1 MPQLTIRGIEP
12 HTAAAIAVPLVQE
25 LALVCA
31 CGTDNFTLDILQVTT
46 VSVTGGQPT
55 DTYPFIEVAWFER
68 GQAVRDRF
76 AETVTRHLRQGGVSE
91 VEIAFK
97 VYAEAAYY
105 VNGEPCV

>member
-12 HTAAAIAVPLVQE
+12 RAIAAIAVPLVQE
-25 LALVCA
+25 LALVCE

-46 VSVTGGQPT
+46 VSVTDGQQA

-68 GQAVRDRF
+68 GQDVRDRF

-91 VEIAFK
+91 AEIAFK